1 MPSSRR
7 RSSNA
12 ILVPLADVAQQQSVL
27 IRGISAYPA
36 RQVQQSSPIH
46 STSSLFVDAYLVAVA
61 LIKPQDHGIEH
72 AVLARQDVA
81 RMLADCDRVALAE

>member
-1 MPSSRR
+1 M
-7 RSSNA
+7 
-12 ILVPLADVAQQQSVL
+12 PLADVAQQQSVL

-36 RQVQQSSPIH
+36 RQVHHPSIP
-46 STSSLFVDAYLVAVA
+46 LRAWYVDVYLGAVA